1 MEGQES
7 EPTKDLTICDRNTK
21 STPHDDE
28 ETSHD
33 TTDIKPT
40 MTNDDETT
48 DVTHAL
54 KVEDNSFEIITP
66 QEIIE
71 SLPVEEDTDQDKDH
85 EFKLSSDVVKKEND
99 ETIRVDELADKLKE
113 QEREIFAKE
122 IRRIK
127 SHVSRDDDGD
137 GEDEVNVDE
146 IVEELVSLK
155 SEFIDW
161 TEIRALTIEKLRE
174 IADYVET
181 VSRRTGITKIGAS
194 GGGVLAGGL
203 TLLGKQLDSLRHVS
217 FHTLILDL
225 SRLFSKK
232 LGCI

>member
-1 MEGQES
+1 MVHSKIEMLFES
-7 EPTKDLTICDRNTK
+7 MCKCRIRIPL
-21 STPHDDE
+21 
-28 ETSHD
+28 
-33 TTDIKPT
+33 
-40 MTNDDETT
+40 
-48 DVTHAL
+48 
-54 KVEDNSFEIITP
+54 NSFEIITP

-71 SLPVEEDTDQDKDH
+71 SLPVEEDTDRDKDH
-85 EFKLSSDVVKKEND
+85 EFKLSSDVIRKEND

-127 SHVSRDDDGD
+127 SHVSRDGEDDKGGD
-137 GEDEVNVDE
+137 EDEVNVDE